1 MSTLNQAMYHDLL
14 WRSQDVYAGT
24 KDDILLEYLARH
36 SALRILNVGCGTGEL
51 SLRLAARGHRVHGID
66 LEAEH
71 VKLAQRHGGVGGPGL
86 ATFEVAAIE
95 DYRGAGDFDC
105 VLSTD
110 VLEHIE
116 DDRAALARMVSLVR
130 PRGLVLLTVP
140 AGQWLF
146 GYHDEAMGHFRRYTR
161 TSLRRLVGE
170 FCDVETMR
178 YFGFSLIPLCLAFS
192 KVLRRPYPVA
202 QTCGESRRSVLGG
215 ALRGLLWLDRR
226 LPMPLGT
233 SLILKGTRKPA
244 HPQRAA
250 A

>member
-1 MSTLNQAMYHDLL
+1 MTTFNQAMYHDLL
-14 WRSQDVYAGT
+14 CRSQDVYAGT
-24 KDDILLEYLARH
+24 KDDILLDHVARQTG
-36 SALRILNVGCGTGEL
+36 LRILNVGCGTGEL

-66 LEAEH
+66 LEPEH
-71 VKLAQRHGGVGGPGL
+71 IKLAQRHGAVPGSGQ
-86 ATFEVAAIE
+86 ATFEVAALE
-95 DYRGAGDFDC
+95 DYRGAGAFDC
-105 VLSTD
+105 VLATD
-110 VLEHIE
+110 VLEHIK
-116 DDRAALARMVSLVR
+116 DDRAALAKMVSLVR
-130 PRGLVLLTVP
+130 PQGLVLLTVP

-161 TSLRRLVGE
+161 TSLHRLVSE

-192 KVLRRPYPVA
+192 KILRRPYPVS
-202 QTCGESRRSVLGG
+202 QTCGGSEKSLLGG

-233 SLILKGTRKPA
+233 SLILKGTRKLAPA
-244 HPQRAA
+244 RRAA